1 MKKLY
6 YLNILFSLLFLVGY
20 NSSKAQESSSN
31 GAVFNHLLEIIEPVP
46 GSDVS
51 KVDVQAVLLNLRT
64 SYDQNQLDPELRLK
78 LYKSILNR
86 TDVKKWPV
94 ELKAIVLYKLI
105 EFDKVNR
112 VPAYKVAE
120 SGRASFFN
128 IINKLIEEE
137 FSFVTELKQS
147 LADKINQQ
155 NNEAYEPGKAPA
167 LISKD
172 DIELSEEQ
180 QLDVVNIAYR
190 NLAAKVQNLDSYHF

>member
-31 GAVFNHLLEIIEPVP
+31 GAVFNHLLEIIEPAP
-46 GSDVS
+46 SSDVS
-51 KVDVQAVLLNLRT
+51 KVDVQAVLINLRNA
-64 SYDQNQLDPELRLK
+64 YEQNQLDPELRLK

-105 EFDKVNR
+105 DYDTKNKI
-112 VPAYKVAE
+112 PAYKIADE
-120 SGRASFFN
+120 GRSPFFN
-128 IINKLIEEE
+128 IINQLIEEE
-137 FSFVTELKQS
+137 FTFVTDLKQS

-155 NNEAYEPGKAPA
+155 NKEANEPGKAPA
-167 LISKD
+167 LISKE

-180 QLDVVNIAYR
+180 QIEVVNIAYR